1 MTSSP
6 AAGDLAYAAWL
17 MARQWSEADVTYRFV
32 QAATDLGPRKG
43 PILGANVHMAEG
55 GGTVGFLSRPNRD
68 GVSVQYVIDYD
79 GIVTQMLLESHM
91 QSAIRIH
98 NPDGSYA
105 IRQDDD
111 GFGFGHSVAVAVLGA
126 WADTHTT
133 LGPNHATIGIE
144 LEGFA
149 GKAPLKGEA
158 GYDPRADPLGGPN
171 DAQTAA
177 LAALID
183 DIRTRHADIGLTGHR
198 DHNVK
203 NCPGLR
209 IPWLLLGGH
218 GPAGSEAPMKD
229 IDAANATPLVIA
241 VDDGTEIL
249 NLDGSARQTAHG
261 DRPNVYSP
269 FGTTSDGGT
278 ALRAIVWTRPD
289 PDPDLVLAIYG
300 NAARNIRP
308 LEATGITE
316 AEAAARSKAAV
327 AAALDHVKAAHDA
340 EGVAIDEAYLR

>member
-183 DIRTRHADIGLTGHR
+183 DIRTRHPDIGLTGHR

-203 NCPGLR
+203 NCPGS
-209 IPWLLLGGH
+209 
-218 GPAGSEAPMKD
+218 GSR
-229 IDAANATPLVIA
+229 
-241 VDDGTEIL
+241 GCC
-249 NLDGSARQTAHG
+249 SA
-261 DRPNVYSP
+261 
-269 FGTTSDGGT
+269 GT
-278 ALRAIVWTRPD
+278 ARPD
-289 PDPDLVLAIYG
+289 RRLP
-300 NAARNIRP
+300 
-308 LEATGITE
+308 
-316 AEAAARSKAAV
+316 
-327 AAALDHVKAAHDA
+327 
-340 EGVAIDEAYLR
+340 

>member
-6 AAGDLAYAAWL
+6 AAGDLAHAAWL
-17 MARQWSEADVTYRFV
+17 IAREWSEPPDVTYRFV

-43 PILGANVHMAEG
+43 PILGANIHMAEG

-149 GKAPLKGEA
+149 GKAPLKGQA

-183 DIRTRHADIGLTGHR
+183 DIRTRHPDIGLTGHR

-218 GPAGSEAPMKD
+218 GPAGSEGPMKD
-229 IDAANATPLVIA
+229 IDAANATPQVVASSTGRRSSIS
-241 VDDGTEIL
+241 TER
-249 NLDGSARQTAHG
+249 SA
-261 DRPNVYSP
+261 
-269 FGTTSDGGT
+269 
-278 ALRAIVWTRPD
+278 
-289 PDPDLVLAIYG
+289 
-300 NAARNIRP
+300 
-308 LEATGITE
+308 
-316 AEAAARSKAAV
+316 
-327 AAALDHVKAAHDA
+327 
-340 EGVAIDEAYLR
+340 